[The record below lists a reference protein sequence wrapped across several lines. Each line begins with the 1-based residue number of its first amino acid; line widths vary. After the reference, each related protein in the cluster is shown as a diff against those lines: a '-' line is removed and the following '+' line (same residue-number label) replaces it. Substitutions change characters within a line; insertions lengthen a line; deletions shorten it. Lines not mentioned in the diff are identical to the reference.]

1 VLPPKYGNNKL
12 SNSLTHFISGE
23 FYEEDCA
30 WLLHYFLLKSN
41 SGYSLEFDHQ
51 INTS

>member
-1 VLPPKYGNNKL
+1 MEKRL

-30 WLLHYFLLKSN
+30 WLLHCFLLKSN
-41 SGYSLEFDHQ
+41 SGCGLEFDYE
-51 INTS
+51 INPSQG